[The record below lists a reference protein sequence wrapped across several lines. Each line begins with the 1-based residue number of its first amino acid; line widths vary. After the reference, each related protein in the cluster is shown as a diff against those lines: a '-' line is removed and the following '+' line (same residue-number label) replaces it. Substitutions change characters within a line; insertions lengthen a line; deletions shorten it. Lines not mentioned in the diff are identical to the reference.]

1 MAKEKKTVANAAG
14 NGVTASKV
22 VSGAAEQVKVFEAV
36 IEYRSMDDI
45 KCNSHNARTHSP
57 KQIQQISASIKAFG
71 LPDQRLGLCRCQHVQ
86 TRAHGRT
93 HGPSYGEAVAHGDRC
108 DKGLLNP

>member
-71 LPDQRLGLCRCQHVQ
+71 FVVPILVDEEGTIQIGRASCRERV
-86 TRAHGRT
+86 
-93 HGPSYGEAVAHGDRC
+93 
-108 DKGLLNP
+108 